1 MKNPFQTRKL
11 IVEADSIDEVV
22 KGEDIIELQNGLYIL
37 NFYSEKLT
45 SAMYD
50 YYKTKD
56 YIKKIFYDEVF
67 VDKPVSDESQT
78 MYGGTDI
85 GLNNYHSLGAT
96 VLGLDKYHKVI
107 HENGNPK
114 EIIIASI
121 GYGIST
127 QNEFF
132 NGRIYSDGY
141 NFILD
146 NKNTSETIPQ
156 GSRIGEV
163 LVDSTTDNVKIIPL
177 VVVTDE
183 GYSSISSI
191 MRAIVYATKNTDVIC
206 YELINKQNEAIDLAL
221 ENAFKENVPV
231 CTISTSKYEENYP
244 ANHAMTIATS
254 SLNRENTIA
263 DYSGRG
269 DFIDFA
275 LPSTDVE
282 EIFGSSSSV
291 SRWSG
296 VQYSNAQIASEIA
309 LIKTYNKD
317 ATILEVYNFLR
328 NFCVDLGEAGKDEL
342 YGYGVPEFSN
352 ITIADID
359 KHPPEFT
366 ELTYENETWEV
377 LKQVKI
383 KANDNIRISRWA
395 ITRNQDGPLEEE
407 WRKLEAVTSD
417 LDVTTE
423 LTENGTYYI
432 YVQDTAGNTASQSI
446 QVDKI
451 DNTPPQIA
459 YTLNKDTILSGYV
472 TIIVTAED
480 TESGLYD
487 SPFSWDQRTWSQENS
502 TKTVTQNG
510 RYKVYA
516 IDNLGNTSELEIL
529 VNVFP
534 QEGTAELG
542 EGNLID
548 SIYVSPE
555 WNSNINNNVQ
565 IKLKRDLN
573 LIGWQLTETIEQPN
587 EFVPVGIEQ
596 TINPTTNNTNI
607 NTNTVNT
614 NTQNETISNGTA
626 NTVSNT
632 TQNTTTVENNTISN
646 TSYTV
651 IRGNNE
657 QIQITK
663 SLSTNTVYYIWIKDE
678 DGNIRYQTFTI
689 SKPVI

>member
-85 GLNNYHSLGAT
+85 GLNNNHSLGAT

-244 ANHAMTIATS
+244 ANHAIW
-254 SLNRENTIA
+254 
-263 DYSGRG
+263 
-269 DFIDFA
+269 FIF
-275 LPSTDVE
+275 
-282 EIFGSSSSV
+282 
-291 SRWSG
+291 
-296 VQYSNAQIASEIA
+296 
-309 LIKTYNKD
+309 
-317 ATILEVYNFLR
+317 
-328 NFCVDLGEAGKDEL
+328 FCR
-342 YGYGVPEFSN
+342 
-352 ITIADID
+352 
-359 KHPPEFT
+359 H
-366 ELTYENETWEV
+366 
-377 LKQVKI
+377 
-383 KANDNIRISRWA
+383 
-395 ITRNQDGPLEEE
+395 
-407 WRKLEAVTSD
+407 
-417 LDVTTE
+417 DVT
-423 LTENGTYYI
+423 
-432 YVQDTAGNTASQSI
+432 
-446 QVDKI
+446 KCC
-451 DNTPPQIA
+451 
-459 YTLNKDTILSGYV
+459 K
-472 TIIVTAED
+472 
-480 TESGLYD
+480 
-487 SPFSWDQRTWSQENS
+487 
-502 TKTVTQNG
+502 
-510 RYKVYA
+510 
-516 IDNLGNTSELEIL
+516 
-529 VNVFP
+529 
-534 QEGTAELG
+534 
-542 EGNLID
+542 
-548 SIYVSPE
+548 
-555 WNSNINNNVQ
+555 
-565 IKLKRDLN
+565 
-573 LIGWQLTETIEQPN
+573 
-587 EFVPVGIEQ
+587 
-596 TINPTTNNTNI
+596 
-607 NTNTVNT
+607 
-614 NTQNETISNGTA
+614 
-626 NTVSNT
+626 
-632 TQNTTTVENNTISN
+632 
-646 TSYTV
+646 
-651 IRGNNE
+651 
-657 QIQITK
+657 
-663 SLSTNTVYYIWIKDE
+663 
-678 DGNIRYQTFTI
+678 
-689 SKPVI
+689 